1 MKVLF
6 TSLVLLVTIPLL
18 SQNIGT
24 EDRVMAIYFG
34 GGSYY
39 VDREQANDLEDFINE
54 IDDFREYEV
63 ELHGHTD
70 NIGSLEFNQY
80 LSAMRCEAVLN
91 EILRLEVDPSII
103 TVHDFGE
110 LSPLYDN
117 DTWVGKRKN
126 RRVDVVLRKVVM

>member
-1 MKVLF
+1 MKFVCSICLLAMA
-6 TSLVLLVTIPLL
+6 SLATA
-18 SQNIGT
+18 QNIGA

-39 VDREQANDLEDFINE
+39 VDREQAGDLEDFINE
-54 IDDFREYEV
+54 IEDIREYEV

-80 LSAMRCEAVLN
+80 LSAMRCEAVLIEVLQL
-91 EILRLEVDPSII
+91 EIDPNII
-103 TVHDFGE
+103 SVHDFGE
-110 LSPLYDN
+110 QSPLYNN
-117 DTWVGKRKN
+117 DSWMGKRKN

>member
-1 MKVLF
+1 MKLLL
-6 TSLVLLVTIPLL
+6 TSLVLLVSVPLL
-18 SQNIGT
+18 SQNIGY

-39 VDREQANDLEDFINE
+39 VDRQQASDLEDFINE
-54 IDDFREYEV
+54 IEDIREYEV

-80 LSAMRCEAVLN
+80 LSAMRCEAVLE
-91 EILRLEVDPSII
+91 EILRLEIDPSII
-103 TVHDFGE
+103 SVHDFGE
-110 LSPLYDN
+110 TSPLYNN
-117 DTWVGKRKN
+117 DTWGGKLKN